1 MVQAGI
7 YSKTAFANEIAGAVA
22 LHPKL
27 KWLYAHHPHGLGE
40 ELTKTVIDTVALTSI
55 CMLAVESYKKNKD
68 DKDALATGLG
78 TLVVA
83 FIVPNLLLGK
93 TVEVICKGGKCSSG
107 GKVAVALVLV
117 GVLYK
122 LEEPVVKQLRKML
135 GKLKKP

>member
-1 MVQAGI
+1 MGI
-7 YSKTAFANEIAGAVA
+7 YAKTAFSNEIAGAIA

-27 KWLYAHHPHGLGE
+27 KWLYAHHPYGLNE
-40 ELTKTVIDTVALTSI
+40 ELSKTIIDTVALTSI

-68 DKDALATGLG
+68 DKDALAAGLG

-93 TVEVICKGGKCSSG
+93 TVEAICKGGKCSNI
-107 GKVAVALVLV
+107 GKVAVALALV

-122 LEEPVVKQLRKML
+122 LEHPVVKQIRKML
-135 GKLKKP
+135 GEIKKP